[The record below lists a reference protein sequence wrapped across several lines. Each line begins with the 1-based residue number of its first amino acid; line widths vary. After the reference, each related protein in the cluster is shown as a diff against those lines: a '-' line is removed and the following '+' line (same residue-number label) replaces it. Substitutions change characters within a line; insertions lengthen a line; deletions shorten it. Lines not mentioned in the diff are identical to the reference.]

1 MSFEGFFE
9 LFGIPFIS
17 CFYLFIKKAGKNI
30 PLFAILSLILLFS
43 SPALVSLSLYGVFSY
58 SVSLTVGDWILMI
71 LSGVCLSIEQ
81 VRMKWWIELKIFT
94 VKGLQLGLLGP
105 LMACMLVNELSNA
118 IRESIIDTAYLTDS
132 IIESSVI
139 LLLLIICFVKGCT
152 RNRSKKELKIVEVKV
167 NH

>member
-1 MSFEGFFE
+1 M
-9 LFGIPFIS
+9 
-17 CFYLFIKKAGKNI
+17 
-30 PLFAILSLILLFS
+30 
-43 SPALVSLSLYGVFSY
+43 
-58 SVSLTVGDWILMI
+58 
-71 LSGVCLSIEQ
+71 
-81 VRMKWWIELKIFT
+81 
-94 VKGLQLGLLGP
+94 KGLQLGLLGP

-167 NH
+167 SH